1 MESKTTSS
9 DNISTDIPLV
19 RDASSPSS
27 AASSQPPPYT
37 PKDPS
42 ENSRK
47 RIPSVAVTASSGIPS
62 IHASAPSAPHIQ
74 EPIPSPGTKL
84 EDKVS
89 IHPEEPPPSYDSICT
104 KQPKSSDAKAFEPT
118 APPDLRQAAH
128 IDGLG
133 CSNMN
138 QSVPPATTGRNDKD
152 YWCDC
157 DCDGDSLL
165 CCLEGCRCLLGC
177 VYLVALCAGSR

>member
-19 RDASSPSS
+19 RDASSPPS
-27 AASSQPPPYT
+27 AASSQPPLT
-37 PKDPS
+37 PRKTLQKTP
-42 ENSRK
+42 EKNSK
-47 RIPSVAVTASSGIPS
+47 RR
-62 IHASAPSAPHIQ
+62 
-74 EPIPSPGTKL
+74 GTKL
-84 EDKVS
+84 EDEVC
-89 IHPEEPPPSYDSICT
+89 IHPEGTPPSYDSICT

-138 QSVPPATTGRNDKD
+138 QSVPPATTGRNDKG

-157 DCDGDSLL
+157 DCDADSII
-165 CCLEGCRCLLGC
+165 CCL
-177 VYLVALCAGSR
+177 